1 MVRVFSLLNRM
12 RKSSAA
18 NPFFCKIVVS
28 GQDEKK
34 IRESSRISL
43 PSDSQVLRT
52 CSAPP
57 FGSRS
62 LSESRA
68 RIVARLPFG
77 SAWLIAI
84 ATAHAGQYPVGRKIH
99 AEIKSSCKN
108 SYIPSLLACAVAVAI
123 SHADPKGRRATQS
136 ARDSLSDRRERDSR
150 RFADFFISSI
160 PLTTQPNAEI
170 FCRKSVFYDKDGG
183 RKEIRKGIHYCHLP

>member
-1 MVRVFSLLNRM
+1 MWSGFFRYSTGCENLLPEIRFFVRLWSVGRM
-12 RKSSAA
+12 RKKSA
-18 NPFFCKIVVS
+18 NL
-28 GQDEKK
+28 
-34 IRESSRISL
+34 RE
-43 PSDSQVLRT
+43 
-52 CSAPP
+52 
-57 FGSRS
+57 SRS
-62 LSESRA
+62 LRSLNESRA

-123 SHADPKGRRATQS
+123 SHDAPQGRRATIR

-150 RFADFFISSI
+150 RFADFLSHPSRS
-160 PLTTQPNAEI
+160 PLNRM
-170 FCRKSVFYDKDGG
+170 RKSSAANPFFGG
-183 RKEIRKGIHYCHLP
+183 NRWLRKEIRKGIHYCHLP